1 MKCSEPIRASSK
13 TIFPIGVKVVIE
25 QSQNQEQG
33 QKATLQPQD
42 PNARRD
48 NSSAESDP
56 DVLLDSPQLNSD
68 GLELA
73 IENLDLAKILKIGK
87 VKANIDGLE
96 SQLHLEVRLRKIVD
110 LVNQALS
117 SVEGSLK
124 QLSGHLNLNDDP
136 GILRKMTEFLQ
147 KGEKVTKTHSLIQ
160 EIQEQIVQ
168 SAQDFYSNSLGQ
180 LKSQLENDR
189 SDLENLLEQL
199 PESQEIVRSQIQEL
213 VDSYENI
220 ENALDEAA
228 EGQGVDEAVSEAMQQ
243 AQYTAEQATDQAQD
257 AEEGQVAD
265 QAGHAAD
272 HLEPDSQL
280 LGETTNE
287 AGQTVQR
294 TVNESEDI
302 IETTLDESGN
312 LLEENITGKLTDLP
326 VEEEYTD
333 EEGQTVRTVKDESG
347 TLVQLT
353 LGEDGSILD
362 LEIPP
367 GTETEETTEE
377 EQSGAE
383 RADGGEQEEEPN
395 ATQAAMQK
403 AEQLGVDLSQIE
415 GSGAEGRITVRDVVS
430 AANNQ
435 G

>member
-1 MKCSEPIRASSK
+1 VE
-13 TIFPIGVKVVIE
+13 VVIG

-33 QKATLQPQD
+33 QKATFQPQD

-48 NSSAESDP
+48 KSAAESDP
-56 DVLLDSPQLNSD
+56 DVLLDSPKLNLD

-73 IENLDLAKILKIGK
+73 IENLDLANILKIGN

-96 SQLHLEVRLRKIVD
+96 SQLLLEVRLRKIVD
-110 LVNQALS
+110 LVNQVLS
-117 SVEGSLK
+117 SVEGSLN
-124 QLSGHLNLNDDP
+124 QLSGLLNLNDDP
-136 GILRKMTEFLQ
+136 GILRKLTEFLQ
-147 KGEKVTKTHSLIQ
+147 EGEKVTKTHSSTR
-160 EIQEQIVQ
+160 EIQEQTVQ

-272 HLEPDSQL
+272 DLVPDAQL

-294 TVNESEDI
+294 TVNESGDI

-312 LLEENITGKLTDLP
+312 LPEEEITGKLTDLP

>member
-1 MKCSEPIRASSK
+1 ME
-13 TIFPIGVKVVIE
+13 VVIE

-33 QKATLQPQD
+33 QKATFRPQD

-48 NSSAESDP
+48 KSSAESDP
-56 DVLLDSPQLNSD
+56 DVLLDSPQLNLD

-73 IENLDLAKILKIGK
+73 IENLDLTKILKIGS

-96 SQLHLEVRLRKIVD
+96 SQLLLEVRLRKIVD
-110 LVNQALS
+110 LVNQVLS
-117 SVEGSLK
+117 SVEGNLN
-124 QLSGHLNLNDDP
+124 QLSGLLNLNDDP

-147 KGEKVTKTHSLIQ
+147 KGEKVTKTHSLTQ
-160 EIQEQIVQ
+160 EIQEQTVQ

-199 PESQEIVRSQIQEL
+199 PESQEKVRSQIQEL

-272 HLEPDSQL
+272 DLVPDAQL

-294 TVNESEDI
+294 TVNESGDI

-312 LLEENITGKLTDLP
+312 LLEEDITGKLTDLP

-347 TLVQLT
+347 TFVQLT

-383 RADGGEQEEEPN
+383 RADGGEQEEELN

-403 AEQLGVDLSQIE
+403 AEQLGVDLSQIG
-415 GSGAEGRITVRDVVS
+415 GSGAERRITVRDVVS

>member
-1 MKCSEPIRASSK
+1 VE
-13 TIFPIGVKVVIE
+13 VVIE

-33 QKATLQPQD
+33 QKATVQPQD

-48 NSSAESDP
+48 KSSAESDP
-56 DVLLDSPQLNSD
+56 DVLLDSPKLNLE
-68 GLELA
+68 GLELEL
-73 IENLDLAKILKIGK
+73 ENLDLAKILKIGK

-96 SQLHLEVRLRKIVD
+96 SQLLLEVRLRKIVD

-147 KGEKVTKTHSLIQ
+147 KGEKVTKTHSLTQ

-168 SAQDFYSNSLGQ
+168 SAQDFNSNSLGQ

-189 SDLENLLEQL
+189 SNLENLLEQL
-199 PESQEIVRSQIQEL
+199 PESQEKVRSQIQEL
-213 VDSYENI
+213 VDSYKNI

-272 HLEPDSQL
+272 DLVPDSQL

-294 TVNESEDI
+294 TVNESGDI

-312 LLEENITGKLTDLP
+312 LLEEDITGKLTDLP

-383 RADGGEQEEEPN
+383 WADGGEQEVEPN

-403 AEQLGVDLSQIE
+403 AEQLGVDVSQIE
-415 GSGAEGRITVRDVVS
+415 GSGAEGRITIRDVVS
-430 AANNQ
+430 AANKQ

>member
-1 MKCSEPIRASSK
+1 VEVA
-13 TIFPIGVKVVIE
+13 IE

-33 QKATLQPQD
+33 QKATLHPQD

-48 NSSAESDP
+48 KSSAESDP
-56 DVLLDSPQLNSD
+56 DVLLDSPQLNLD

-73 IENLDLAKILKIGK
+73 IEDLDLANILKIGNVK
-87 VKANIDGLE
+87 VNIDGLE
-96 SQLHLEVRLRKIVD
+96 SQLLLEVRLRKIVD
-110 LVNQALS
+110 LVNQVLS
-117 SVEGSLK
+117 SVEGSLN
-124 QLSGHLNLNDDP
+124 QLSGLLNLNDDP
-136 GILRKMTEFLQ
+136 GILRKMTEVLQ
-147 KGEKVTKTHSLIQ
+147 KGEKVTKTHSLTQ
-160 EIQEQIVQ
+160 EIQEQTVQ

-199 PESQEIVRSQIQEL
+199 PESQEKVRSQIQEL

-228 EGQGVDEAVSEAMQQ
+228 EGQGVDEAVSGAMQQ
-243 AQYTAEQATDQAQD
+243 AQYTAEHVTDQAQD

-272 HLEPDSQL
+272 DLVPDAQL

-294 TVNESEDI
+294 TVNDSGDI

-312 LLEENITGKLTDLP
+312 LLEEDITGKLTDLP
-326 VEEEYTD
+326 VEEEYID
-333 EEGQTVRTVKDESG
+333 EEGQTVRTVEDESG

-362 LEIPP
+362 LEIPC

-377 EQSGAE
+377 EQSGTE
-383 RADGGEQEEEPN
+383 CADGGEQEEGPN